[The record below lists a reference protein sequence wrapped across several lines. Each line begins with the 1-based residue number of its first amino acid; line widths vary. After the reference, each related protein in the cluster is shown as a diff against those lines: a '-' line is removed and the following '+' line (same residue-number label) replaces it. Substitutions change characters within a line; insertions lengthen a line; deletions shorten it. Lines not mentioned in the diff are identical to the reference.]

1 MFETVNI
8 SKIKKLNSFRCNEK
22 ENDWNNYS
30 IKI

>member
-8 SKIKKLNSFRCNEK
+8 SKKKLNSFRYNEK

-30 IKI
+30 YKI